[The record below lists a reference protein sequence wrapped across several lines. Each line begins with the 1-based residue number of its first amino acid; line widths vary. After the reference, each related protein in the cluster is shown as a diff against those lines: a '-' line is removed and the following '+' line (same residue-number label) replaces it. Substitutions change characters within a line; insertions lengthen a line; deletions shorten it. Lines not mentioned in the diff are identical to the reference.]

1 MSKSMPSYALTSSS
15 GSPDE
20 TQMRSV
26 LQRGAGASDS
36 DWPLARASLYAL
48 EVAVETKGTLRHAG
62 TVCASALLLPATE
75 ATRAVESLP
84 AAKAAL
90 VKRAASAKA
99 KSSPSASRSAEAF
112 VVPFTV
118 MLVGKVVVPFA
129 VTLVGKVVV
138 VEVFAV
144 ELAVVELFAASVPT
158 GAVVMGIDVDVVER
172 ALAFV
177 GAAVVLVSESS
188 HS

>member
-1 MSKSMPSYALTSSS
+1 MSKSIPSYALTSSS

-26 LQRGAGASDS
+26 LHRGAGASDS

-48 EVAVETKGTLRHAG
+48 EDAVETKGTLRHAG
-62 TVCASALLLPATE
+62 TVCASALLPPA
-75 ATRAVESLP
+75 ADAMRAAASLP
-84 AAKAAL
+84 AAKAGL
-90 VKRAASAKA
+90 VKRTASAKA
-99 KSSPSASRSAEAF
+99 KSSPSASRSAEDTFA
-112 VVPFTV
+112 VPFAVTF
-118 MLVGKVVVPFA
+118 VGNVVVPFE

-138 VEVFAV
+138 ALV
-144 ELAVVELFAASVPT
+144 VVELFTASVPT
-158 GAVVMGIDVDVVER
+158 GAVVMGTDVDVVEG